1 MRRIALL
8 ADVYGAEM
16 APHMWYGPIAH
27 VASLHAMTPCRN
39 FFMQEWDAVHDEVF
53 TELTHG
59 GYPLQKDGAI
69 SAPDKP
75 GLGID
80 VDLDLLATPRFQYRG
95 PSQRPPTGK

>member
-1 MRRIALL
+1 
-8 ADVYGAEM
+8 M

-59 GYPLQKDGAI
+59 AYPLQKDGVI

-75 GLGID
+75 GLGIE
-80 VDLDLLATPRFQYRG
+80 VDLDLLKTPRFQYQG
-95 PSQRPPTGK
+95 PSRRPPTGR